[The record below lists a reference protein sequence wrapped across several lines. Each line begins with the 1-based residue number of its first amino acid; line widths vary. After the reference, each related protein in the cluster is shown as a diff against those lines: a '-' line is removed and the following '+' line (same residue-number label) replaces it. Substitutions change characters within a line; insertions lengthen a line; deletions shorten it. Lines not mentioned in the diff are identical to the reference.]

1 MTSYDQACTLVSQ
14 FLDWQTRNLKVN
26 IREDKESRVIIE
38 TPFARADGHA
48 FDIEV
53 CFLDDGIVRFTDIG
67 DTLDELW
74 MQGITLNSSTID
86 QIERIARRFRVKLS
100 VDDYVLRN
108 DGDGGARQF
117 QDLVSAILAISAL
130 IDRRRETVQT
140 EGDSYGNTE
149 VPSLG

>member
-1 MTSYDQACTLVSQ
+1 MTSYDQACILVGHY
-14 FLDWQTRNLKVN
+14 LDWQTRNLNVN
-26 IREDKESRVIIE
+26 VKEDKESRVIIE

-53 CFLDDGIVRFTDIG
+53 CFLDDGIVRLTDIG

-74 MQGITLNSSTID
+74 MQGITLNSPIID
-86 QIERIARRFRVKLS
+86 QIERIARSFRVKLS

-130 IDRRRETVQT
+130 IDRRRETVQG
-140 EGDSYGNTE
+140 EGDSSGNTE
-149 VPSLG
+149 IPSLE

>member
-1 MTSYDQACTLVSQ
+1 MTSYDQASILVSQ
-14 FLDWQTRNLKVN
+14 YLDWQTKNLN
-26 IREDKESRVIIE
+26 INVKEDKESRFIIE

-53 CFLDDGIVRFTDIG
+53 CFLDGGMVRFTDIG
-67 DTLDELW
+67 GTLDELW
-74 MQGITLNSSTID
+74 MQGITLNPPIID

-100 VDDYVLRN
+100 VEDHVLRN

-130 IDRRRETVQT
+130 IDRRSEAVQG
-140 EGDSYGNTE
+140 EGDSSGSAE
-149 VPSLG
+149 VPSFG

>member
-1 MTSYDQACTLVSQ
+1 MTAWC
-14 FLDWQTRNLKVN
+14 
-26 IREDKESRVIIE
+26 
-38 TPFARADGHA
+38 G
-48 FDIEV
+48 
-53 CFLDDGIVRFTDIG
+53 FTDAG

-74 MQGITLNSSTID
+74 MQGITLNSPIID

-117 QDLVSAILAISAL
+117 QDLVSAILAISSL
-130 IDRRRETVQT
+130 IDRRREAVRG
-140 EGDSYGNTE
+140 EGDSSGNTE